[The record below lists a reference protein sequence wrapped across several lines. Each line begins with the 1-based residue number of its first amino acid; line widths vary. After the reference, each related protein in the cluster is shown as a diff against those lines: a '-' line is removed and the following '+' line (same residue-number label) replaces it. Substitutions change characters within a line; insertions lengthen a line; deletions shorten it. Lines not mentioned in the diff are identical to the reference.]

1 MRNLFVLL
9 LAGVLFAPLGR
20 ATAQRPVEVAPNAP
34 ADKTLDATLCQWHAM
49 DRAIAPRVAEAR
61 ASYPAARDRFLAG
74 LPPHHTFFITTRLH
88 DAAGHIEQ
96 VFIAVDSIAG
106 GTIAGRIWSQIGV
119 VRGFRGG
126 QPYSFPESE
135 LIDWMVARPDG
146 SEEGNVVGKF
156 MDTYEPPEKCMEPPP
171 GS

>member
-1 MRNLFVLL
+1 MRIFNLFL
-9 LAGVLFAPLGR
+9 LAGALLAPLAR
-20 ATAQRPVEVAPNAP
+20 ASAQRPVEVAPNAP
-34 ADKTLDATLCQWHAM
+34 ADKTIDVTNCQWRAM
-49 DRAIAPRVAEAR
+49 DRAIAPLVAEAR
-61 ASYPAARDRFLAG
+61 ATYPAARDRFLAG
-74 LPPHHTFFITTRLH
+74 LPSHHTFFVTTRLH

-106 GTIAGRIWSQIGV
+106 STIAGRIWSQIGV

-126 QPYSFPESE
+126 QPYSFPDSE

-156 MDTYEPPEKCMEPPP
+156 MDSYEPPAKCVEPAQ
-171 GS
+171 G